1 MPVAH
6 GCREILVVAGRLVLT
21 GELTQTGHSA
31 ALAASL
37 AAVRPVDATLVFLAE
52 EKPRSA
58 VGAAFV
64 HGQPFSDQMV
74 LVPWEVERWGVDGRR
89 LVDDAE
95 AVEKLADLYRVQVQV
110 PVGSARSARLVPVD
124 PQGRETSWDDAVAVR
139 SLPWSHVA
147 AREAVRTAVEIASD
161 RTSPSWTRIEALA
174 GWLAES
180 HQRLRVPVPTAAVAM
195 AFRLVRHGLPPG
207 PDAAELMRK
216 VMPVSM
222 ADVLSVAGGEPTPT
236 ADVDALLDGLLRAP
250 DSSALVR
257 LRPGLGAGELGW
269 LVTHDD
275 VVWWFGASPAPGGG
289 PGPVIVPVG
298 EGWVSAALRDPAT
311 AVVVF
316 GPVQQAH
323 RTLLGITVAHPD
335 EHLEL
340 DASPPDPA
348 EGPVAVDSGPPAVLM
363 PGEFPL
369 LVDRVAIEAPPAVEE
384 ETDTAG
390 TDASERL
397 AARAGPPDRI
407 AASAADLVD
416 VHAPDL
422 RNTDWEVVAPAGR
435 ATSQR
440 GSLRALLDVRALSRW
455 ARSGLLD
462 SGVLLRPAGATEL
475 PESGIRLVVR
485 AEPADVYRHEKA
497 EGAAQWYQAPLL
509 VTVSWRHAG
518 QEWAVARPAVR
529 AALMRLRALVS
540 DDVLS
545 GPGSR
550 ASRGRAELVAASQGL
565 ATTAARLGLTVVA
578 LPAAAIGGR
587 QARVRA
593 IDPVSVRTLHDAVV
607 AQVTAGRWHSAGPYL
622 TGNGADALHQVLSG
636 PGMTGLLPDALD
648 SQGATVGPVRV
659 RMAMFHAVPLGE
671 IGTDDTTN
679 RRVRVGLLVQVNL
692 MQQRHL
698 PHLVFRLDGA
708 LELVLDET
716 TANQLLHAVSTPQGE
731 PPDYQPPPDYEPL
744 AQGASPPASGEPTDG
759 ARWLRLLG
767 DMGRAGVDEA
777 RIRQWIRLIDGVP
790 DLDEVSALATE
801 ALTAHVEADLMAART
816 ALTQTDAVL
825 TSVRATHAGL
835 KQAEIEA
842 RRAPENVQ
850 ESAAEVTARSTRV
863 AELRRAAEAAKV
875 REHATQERIES
886 LKIEVARRDGELRR
900 VSEDP
905 AGVAQRGLVSQVRRA
920 WYAVAV
926 DLGVPPRSLR
936 IVGAEL
942 AAVVRTRGTDAGTDG
957 VLTGLRPR
965 LRPFGV
971 FTDTDVV
978 YLADLG
984 TRLRLGP
991 QDLPSFRWLNERAVA
1006 LELIHTLPDNLATRT
1021 LAWAADQVRRG
1032 HDLAAVAAELGL
1044 LPGLGGSRTTAREL
1058 RVSTLRTLADRLDLG
1073 PATDTDTDT
1082 DTDTEDEPP
1091 AAPPSDGSERPS
1103 LLTPD
1108 RLPAKGEV
1116 DLAGL
1121 LAVRELIQTATRAVA
1136 ETWRDA
1142 IGPADATTFGD
1153 RVADEI
1159 ERIAAPHGFK
1169 DLQHLTRYAELSGRL
1184 GFPVTELSIRM
1195 PSRHLASLVYQFI
1208 GNVPY
1213 RLINRFLAEVAP
1225 GQPIDDPTD
1234 IRPDHTPWTID
1245 TSTRRSAAWAHH
1257 WGVPEAEVRR
1267 IADLPLVDLP
1277 RTAATI
1283 DKLRLPREQITRLLH
1298 LTHRTGRTQDRLEWV
1313 AYRAGVTPH
1322 TALEWAWRL
1331 DTDPSDLL
1339 PLRATL
1345 HRLGELAPPARAAH
1359 RLTVERLVDQ
1369 MRRPNDKTLP
1379 KPEWLFFWVGA
1390 HLPGGS
1396 GSDGLTPNEL
1406 YSLLYGPPLDGRA
1419 NLRQHHRQLLREDW
1433 IGLTELADDSA
1444 LPLDGDGGSST
1455 RPALPAGREADLWLT
1470 SWLADMVGSSRE
1482 AIVGDLLKRPW
1493 LDHIAVLDAAED
1505 LAVPVTTAMD
1515 YARRWGR
1522 LSVSDAPRLPP
1533 NTHPAVLPWLLST
1546 AVRWKV
1552 PLFQLGPVVAA
1563 LPGQQD
1569 PGAYAQA
1576 LADNALRQLWG
1587 GRTSDVGAH
1596 STVFGDA
1603 RLSLAFLTDRG
1614 LTPADRQADEDEYE
1628 FGLWLTSVLGLPQPH
1643 GIDLGSTVGTLSSSG
1658 IDQVAAVRHLWQSL
1672 KGPGRENYLRMLSE
1686 VAEALGLDLHRRH
1699 ALSTRLRISAWW
1711 ITAFSVRIE
1720 RIPDDIDDHAVRL
1733 GVPPDKL
1740 FALASHLGIDPATIH
1755 PPDDLDRLRTD
1766 TTPRFAAVRDVA
1778 NAIRNR
1784 PDWPT
1789 RRLIDTPTDHLFD
1802 IVRRLGHLPPRLTRQ
1817 LNGDGR
1823 WLGLRSQLEI
1833 AATER
1838 VPPQSV
1844 ALWANLSR
1852 PPGRTETGQADSR
1865 QLVDGYQRWRRATE
1879 ETYGLDASDL
1889 WTVWNHAG
1897 SAPLTRGDVDQVRA
1911 MALRHA
1917 EPARRAEVFRRIS
1930 AHAGRQDTPQNVA
1943 GVIRAMSTTAGSQSS
1958 LREWL
1963 NPFLADAPPIDGI
1976 SLRLQWRPRAG
1987 SALPDATFARLGAIP
2002 GVQVAPRRNAA
2013 TLTFGPRRGT
2023 WTGLAHLLAVLREP
2037 HLDLVL
2043 ATVYVTPGYGS
2054 DAGAYLRLA
2063 HLYYAHLNA
2072 LSQIGVADGS
2082 GPEAR
2087 HGFASFAGFLRAHSR
2102 GRDLRIRVAW
2112 KSDDVVQ
2119 LRMANDADLLQ
2130 PGTAQARLRIIAE
2143 LVEIARRPFP
2153 HPQWWDWRF
2162 RLPGDHADDAFE
2174 LGLDGWRLVGL
2185 LADDT
2190 TRAQAAAMLTIFPAK
2205 RIDADEV
2212 IARGLGPVL
2221 DDPTI
2226 PDVLPPVRKVPETS
2240 LLVEILAAGDS
2251 TRELDPT
2258 TVTARLTDPILG
2270 MNYRAAVL
2278 RAAGVHEVF
2287 AAGRVPGDQ
2296 RVSDV
2301 IRQLIAGQLRLPDDV
2316 IRAAYYT
2323 VSQAPDTTDDLRK
2336 LLQRDRWDDLAS
2348 NWSTVDAFM
2357 DRPRVWRDT
2366 AAVTSETNVSDAHD
2380 DWPEP
2385 PEVVDWLRR
2394 RIDAGVPPVPDL
2406 SSNVLGGPAAP
2417 ESARTFA
2424 LTIEAAWDDDLPGK
2438 PWTWVSFDERRDAFD
2453 DALAAA
2459 ESALPA
2465 DGRRTH
2471 LRTEIDPGY
2480 PEWLTIR
2487 ATDLV
2492 DSPAVWRALGAVVEA
2507 MRRYS
2512 VSVTE
2517 MAIVVDYSPPATSGS
2532 SRSVEDR
2539 TAVLDRLVR
2548 AHEDVLVRLF
2558 GRPDSP
2564 TLTLTRPPEVTAV
2577 EPERLAAEVSFD
2589 RPGVLSAGLGGLQA
2603 GVRVVWALVAAA
2615 ERAVPTRAAS
2625 PVGTSFATTSELY
2638 PTGSWYLDPSGGSQ
2652 LVSLLADLELDRA
2665 GRAQVAALFHLNSW
2679 PPPPDHSPGPP
2690 RGTAHLGDRP
2700 SKIRGE
2706 HPAAFVAAVA
2716 RIDPQMAARDA
2727 VSDRRAL
2734 GLPLDYLHGIQR
2746 RADEYL
2752 RLAPPTSD
2760 VTDKLEFRY
2769 NSVVVLWADLE
2780 RSGAT
2785 IGAWRERYQREQR
2798 GSDDLSA
2805 DESQGGPIP
2814 GLLEEVRGLL
2824 DTIPTTGSAVAEDV
2838 ATLRVA
2844 TSWLTSP
2851 EDLPDGPASRRQLDL
2866 LRQEVSDRLVAVAPD
2881 LFRAAPVSMAAR
2893 QGQWAHR
2900 GLLGAVLEAATWQG
2914 VPLPPEIHTPGH
2926 LRDFVVG
2933 QVTTYPERFTD
2944 VAGGRGALLADEM
2957 PFNILTALLAGFRAA
2972 EPTPEQLDRWHAAA
2986 VVAARRRLP
2995 DADEHTI
3002 QAAALAASGARR
3014 REHLRSRWREE
3025 FARRAEQPTTAFK
3038 SLLLRTTQVRGG
3050 SGGHQLTQLI
3060 MDGSTTGVRH
3070 LIQGVEQDDLQMTAL
3085 ARHVPTVVARALNIN
3100 IVIHSDQIPVEQTH
3114 PGDRPVLHL
3123 SRIDRLRGNHL
3134 DKYRPY
3140 GPLVSAE
3147 AASST
3152 QARTADTMDPILW
3165 AFAHAWAHE
3174 RHLSLAGGHGPAEQE
3189 ATWVQLV
3196 EVLARWIDIPPMKT
3210 KVVISPDGDRAV
3222 FGPAPWAMQ
3231 LTVRTVDGALSEL
3244 MQQLLL
3250 AEVVLMQAQSKPTS
3264 RLADYTSNAAA
3275 RAHISRRRSMQDS
3288 RLGSWPDDY
3297 HSTRTMWA
3305 GVEPAARDLL
3315 LKASRRS
3322 AILGPLEQS
3331 PRLRRRLVQGLN
3343 AARWQYASAMA
3354 YTDHLD
3360 PVVWTQFL
3368 LRQQLAKAGST
3379 RDWRNVPYTRG
3390 SETPGFELV
3399 ELGSAGHFRRPTGS
3413 RTTPPTRLTHQLRR
3427 LEVVEAGDP
3436 VSAPHVL
3443 TKILDG
3449 LPDQAL
3455 VELIMSGPV
3464 TARQAVD
3471 LARMVGGGRTLALA
3485 ADLVDPAD
3493 LSEHFVAFSRS
3504 HRPTLRPFAAYY
3516 TVHTAPR
3523 RDTVRIADVDLHD
3536 LGAGTYEL
3544 LPGWHVTVGAD
3555 RLWIRP
3561 SAHREALSY
3570 SGNARLIVGLP
3581 GRATPWTVER
3591 LARRIGTAIALDTG
3605 NDPEGFVHLLGRIGP
3620 MPRKPHPTEHVLN
3633 PSSAQDRQLLWDAFG
3648 VPDPNVRIDLTTPH
3662 GSAPPEKALTF
3673 AHLVDVLLDLAG
3685 ADPTVND
3692 PSVLVGELDQLAV
3705 RLGMLE
3711 DGTVPGAVLAARQRL
3726 LSWAHLRAS
3735 AVGIAG
3741 LLAGTTPPGA
3751 TTASRPDE
3759 HVELDASPPSP
3770 AEEPVAVGSWP
3781 PAVLTPD
3788 EFPLVVEDLVISSEP
3803 EPEPD
3808 AEDAAEDAADEAPS
3822 DPMDIDTSPEAD
3834 ETASDS
3840 MAVDAL
3846 SEPDEAPTER
3856 VAGLAANLVKDHAK
3870 HLQDADWRA
3879 VTYDTAVTS
3888 QRVVLRDLL
3897 SAEQLTAWRKS
3908 GLFDSGVVLRPARVS
3923 RPEDRGIRLVVRAE
3937 PVGAYQH
3944 VGAAESAQWYAA
3956 PLLVTVRWEHS
3967 GHPPTA
3973 DLPVVRAALVQLR
3986 ALVSDEVLSGP
3997 GSRVARRGAELVGVD
4012 EKLAATVDR
4021 LNPVVLDLPP
4031 ETLRRGLARVAA
4043 IDPVSVR
4050 TLHDA
4055 VVAEV
4060 EVGRWRS
4067 AGRQLMRADTLHQV
4081 VSGPG
4086 LSGMLGAALRPQGA
4100 TAGPLRFRMALVD
4113 ALPLGTLSSDDVVY
4127 QRVRGGLL
4135 VQVEPAE
4142 VRGLPQLVF
4151 RLDGALELALD
4162 TPTADRFRQE
4172 TPPPAYQRVWEPDEP
4187 VSEASPTVPAVT
4199 PAVDQ
4204 QPQTDDLFHGD
4215 AWTRLV
4221 SDLGVTGPDEARTRQ
4236 WVRLIES
4243 VPDPDEVTDLTV
4255 EAISAVHGPLPTD
4268 AQERASADLVEPLR
4282 RAWYAVAQ
4290 DLGLP
4295 PGALRI
4301 VGRELVTVVRTR
4313 ATNTRVATADEL
4325 LTGLRERLGPFG
4337 VSTDVE
4343 VVYLA
4348 ELSARL
4354 GLGPDDLPSFR
4365 WLSERGVPLELVHT
4379 LPDRLAGR
4387 SVAWAADQVRRGDDI
4402 AGVAK
4407 ELGMFLVSVGPDES
4421 VRKVRRKLRLLALE
4435 ALAGQLSL
4443 GPVAPS
4449 GTESE
4454 HPAPPDAP
4462 PVDAAGDPPSA
4473 RLETA
4478 GRIDLAGLLSIRE
4491 MIRTAAGIVDMRADR
4506 VRPAEVGTLVER
4518 LVDQVRL
4525 IAEELGFK
4533 SLQHVTR
4540 YAELSGKLGF
4550 PVTELSNLLPS
4561 GHLPSLVYQLVGN
4574 VPTSQITRFLT
4585 EVAPARLIRQ
4595 SADLE
4600 PDLMPAST
4608 STRLSVRE
4616 AAGWADR
4623 WEVPEE
4629 QVRAVAELPLVDLP
4643 RVARLVDKLH
4653 LPKEQIARLL
4663 DVIADTGHVPDR
4675 LDWFAYR
4682 AGIEPEVALE
4692 LSWRLNANILDL
4704 LPMRSVLNRLAVH
4717 TPERSDDR
4725 LTVEHLVRLLTQGP
4739 DGEPVPFPSWTFWVG
4754 ARLPNGSGADGLT
4767 PNELHDLLFST
4778 FRVGHA
4784 SVAEYH
4790 RRLAGLD
4797 WIGLLEQA
4805 MDDSARRF
4813 DEDEPPPI
4821 RPQLP
4826 AARDADLWLAEW
4838 LAQKMGMSRHE
4849 VERDLIDRPW
4859 LDHVAVLDA
4868 ARDLA
4873 VPVPTALAYARRWG
4887 GLRAS
4892 DIPPLPPDAHPDTVT
4907 QLFGMAA
4914 RWDVP
4919 LVQLGPVVA
4928 TLPRRQ
4934 GPPKEIP
4941 AIADD
4946 VLRQLWPR
4954 NAGFDVT
4961 DTFWLA
4967 QVPLAFLTDWG
4978 LTLADWSGDEIDLG
4992 WWLTSVLGLPD
5003 ATYTDGPGSAMDT
5016 DSDVEMTSGS
5026 DTDTSSESAAGPNRV
5041 FADQMWADLNDH
5053 QRERYLT
5060 TLSEV
5065 AEQLGLDLHRRHE
5078 LATRLRISTFW
5089 VTGLSLRIGQVP
5101 DIEEHASR
5109 LGVPPDRLFALAS
5122 VLGVDPAVLDPADD
5136 LARLNDADEAGAP
5149 RFAMVG
5155 PVADSIRSRTDW
5167 PTRQL
5172 TGTPTDHL
5180 YDIVFEQ
5187 GDVPPRLAQQLNHDG
5202 GWLGL
5207 RGLLEVAARSDLPT
5221 QSLAV
5226 YANLSRPPKVP
5237 DAGTAGPRRVIGAFQ
5252 TWRRSDEEKYG
5263 LDTSDLWPVWNHDGS
5278 ATLTRGDVAE
5288 VSAAAL
5294 RYAASDRRAE
5304 LFRRIIARAAR
5315 QDVPQSVAG
5324 LIRAM
5329 GAAAG
5334 PGSAPHEWLSPLLPD
5349 APVPDGMSINLLSF
5363 LDQHSPEAE
5372 RAFAHLSDISGVS
5385 VGRPT
5390 GGQYSLKFTFG
5401 HEQAGW
5407 TDLAQVLDTLRDLN
5421 FTLKKAT
5428 AEIRTGYG
5436 ADAAAYLRLAH
5447 LYYSHLNALHQIG
5460 LASVSSPPP
5469 PYGFASVTGFLR
5481 AHRKDSGLSFDVA
5494 WSSADVVRL
5503 RMSSRKELLWPG
5515 VRQAGLRIFAEL
5527 VELARQPF
5535 PEPQW
5540 WDWPFRP
5547 PGDHADDAFDLGL
5560 DGWRL
5565 VKLLVDGSTRAQ
5577 AAALL
5582 TIFPARRVASKFP
5595 MARGLGPV
5603 RAAPTIPEA
5612 LPRTHEVPQGR
5623 LLTETLPAS
5632 VEAYASD
5639 WSERWPEPSET
5650 VDWLRHRIN
5659 AGTPPV
5665 PYILTQALGG
5675 LGDPASGRTFALTI
5689 DGAWSDDL
5697 PHEPWT
5703 WVAPEDRREILVDAL
5718 AAAES
5723 ALSVYGGRSRLR
5735 TEFDLDEAGRFVIR
5749 AADLVDSPPVWRA
5762 LGSVVEAMRR
5772 YGVSVSKMVIEVDHA
5787 PLSAA
5792 GIGEPVDV
5800 AAALGR
5806 LVRAHEDALTR
5817 LFGSPEL
5824 PWLNHANPPKVTAAE
5839 SRPHAVEVGFTY
5851 PGIPTSGL
5859 GGLQGGV
5866 RVVWALLAAT
5876 TRDPLA
5882 ASALPDSA
5890 ADVVGTNFATTRSE
5904 PQQVHGWFLDPS
5916 GGPQLRSLLAALDL
5930 DPAGRAQV
5938 AALFHLNSWYPP
5950 PDHGHGAVRGMAD
5963 HPVWPVSTRSEHPA
5977 AFVTAVAGL
5986 DPEMAARDAVTDS
5999 EALRL
6004 PLDHLMGIQRRAD
6017 LYLRTAPPVTDAATE
6032 LELRQASVA
6041 GLWDELERSGATV
6054 GAWRERFRNEQVRL
6068 GDLGVDVSQHGPIPA
6083 LVDEAQGVLDTVPA
6097 VGGATVEDVIALR
6110 AVDSWLTS
6118 KTRPWLDAAGE
6129 SRIDL
6134 LRREVADRLDAAAP
6148 GPLRPAP
6155 TSMEARHGQWAHRG
6169 LLGAILDAAVW
6180 QGVPLPPEIRTPSHL
6195 RDVVTGVV
6203 ATEPARFA
6211 DVAGGRGALLAEEL
6225 PFSTSTALLADFRP
6239 AEPTPEQLG
6248 RWRAEASAVVR
6259 RRLPDADDHT
6269 IREAV
6274 LAASSARTREHRR
6287 SQWRAEFARR
6297 VEQPTPTFHA
6307 RLLRAVMDFDHARVQ
6322 LTHLASGGATSG
6334 ARHLQAGI
6342 ERVDLQ
6348 LTALGRHLPAVVA
6361 RALDINIIV
6370 HGDQRPVEQTHPGPR
6385 PALHLFRTDTDRFRP
6400 DTYQAYGPLISADPS
6415 SSVPARHA
6423 DTLDTHLWDF
6433 ARSWVRERYSILDG
6447 GRGWNERRMAWAKL
6461 VDLLVKWVD
6470 VPPMPTFVDFI
6481 DFGDIAIF
6489 DPRRWRLDLAV
6500 TSVDGALIALMKQL
6514 LVAEVIT
6521 MQARAVSSPPDM
6533 SKHTTAHD
6541 VARHL
6546 WDTRVGEDTRLE
6558 AWPSDYAHV
6567 RARAATA
6574 RDSAQREILMTAHR
6588 LSTIGPLE
6596 RSPRLRHRLTQG
6608 VLATQRQYADVMAST
6623 IDSVAEA
6630 QLLLEQKFTEAGSL
6644 RDWRTAP
6651 TIRVSE
6657 VPGFEMVDLGPAG
6670 SFVRPAGSRT
6680 DPPTRMTHPT
6690 RRLDIVE
6697 VGDPA
6702 TAPHV
6707 LTQVRDGLPESSTVE
6722 LVMSAPVSASR
6733 AVELAG
6739 LVGGDRTLALAANLV
6754 DPADLTDHFVAH
6766 TRVHTPTLHPFAAY
6780 YTVHPEPQRHGLL
6793 IADLALVHVGDGR
6806 HGLLPGWHIVPMGDR
6821 LWIRPADHPEQDL
6834 PYSGSARIVIGV
6846 PEEETPWTV
6855 WVLGQRLGTA
6865 VTVGTDLTSEEIVH
6879 RLGRLGPKPSVPPL
6893 DPAVA
6898 HQVGD
6903 RDVRLFQRAFENE
6916 SPLVE
6921 ADVLVSNEGVA
6932 VVERLTLSHVAD
6944 VLLDLAGA
6952 DPTESDVEVL
6962 VGRLD
6967 RLAERQGFHTGDPTQ
6982 ERAANARDRLLSW
6995 AGTRLTDAGLAGLLT
7010 DVTATDEA
7018 EPMTGKPAEPAEAPV
7033 AVQRQPVL
7041 VPVRA
7046 GVYLPHGD
7054 DPAPPPVIEWMPR
7067 YQSYVSA
7074 FATLD
7079 PGTAEL
7085 VAGARRYGPVRFNDQ
7100 LTAAGVPADARLS
7113 LTLSPLTGE
7122 NVSELSRR
7130 TAQRFA
7136 DELWS
7141 LRGAPGIFSTP
7152 ETSGPAAPPRIL
7164 PEVLTGWLEQ
7174 ADWPAAQQYLRQH
7187 VAELKQRESIEAMRA
7202 LSHHDPENRVAAPY
7216 RAILELVDLAGGVAG
7231 PTDARHRPET
7241 AMDPDGTQPW
7251 LVPTGPVPT
7260 AFAFDYLRV
7269 RPDRQARRPWNDQLL
7284 RMMYEREAF
7293 RELAVMLAWGV
7304 VERGEHPTQGRHAGF
7319 DYGQGNAMVFAAVH
7333 RVLRMSVTRAGTPGP
7348 TGGWLEID
7356 AVDACELDPLDK
7368 AFWVDRMDELRGRVL
7383 IFGIPGH
7390 PDRNG
7395 VPAPEHE
7402 KLLNLLIERL
7412 ASC

>member
-37 AAVRPVDATLVFLAE
+37 AAVRPVDAALVFLAE

-58 VGAAFV
+58 VGADFV
-64 HGQPFSDQMV
+64 HGQPFSDQLV

-323 RTLLGITVAHPD
+323 RTLLGITDVEDFRLFRSADPGVREAVRARRWVGAAHPAVVDLVDRTHMRLDSARRLGRFGPRVLRRLAAGHDRALLARADVRAVYQADPTEAQALRLELSLAADGSVRDWHVEIDGLVAVLADLGALSLGPAGVFLPTTPTASPPQRLPHPDRPLVVVEVGDVSDARRRLTDIGAALPSDALVELVPAARLSAAHVVALAEVLGDGHVLAVGRNLVDPSGAGAARLVAHSGAHQRTMTPFATYYTVHPASRPDVPVGGMFTLSARDDGRYEMLPGWHVVTVGDRVWIGPADVSPQVGDGDPRVVIGTPDRPVPWTVWQYGMWVARVLASHTGAVADADFVRVHRPAPPVSPRPWPSTASLHAETAHDRRLLDLAFGPRWQEALFASGSVPARVGHYLLDALLDEAGADPAEQDPAALVAHLDRYAERLRLPHSTASPVAARRGLLRRLWRDAGMYYRILTEFDPQTPPGSTAAHPD

-340 DASPPDPA
+340 DASPPD
-348 EGPVAVDSGPPAVLM
+348 
-363 PGEFPL
+363 
-369 LVDRVAIEAPPAVEE
+369 
-384 ETDTAG
+384 
-390 TDASERL
+390 
-397 AARAGPPDRI
+397 
-407 AASAADLVD
+407 
-416 VHAPDL
+416 
-422 RNTDWEVVAPAGR
+422 
-435 ATSQR
+435 
-440 GSLRALLDVRALSRW
+440 
-455 ARSGLLD
+455 
-462 SGVLLRPAGATEL
+462 
-475 PESGIRLVVR
+475 
-485 AEPADVYRHEKA
+485 
-497 EGAAQWYQAPLL
+497 
-509 VTVSWRHAG
+509 
-518 QEWAVARPAVR
+518 
-529 AALMRLRALVS
+529 
-540 DDVLS
+540 
-545 GPGSR
+545 
-550 ASRGRAELVAASQGL
+550 
-565 ATTAARLGLTVVA
+565 
-578 LPAAAIGGR
+578 
-587 QARVRA
+587 
-593 IDPVSVRTLHDAVV
+593 
-607 AQVTAGRWHSAGPYL
+607 
-622 TGNGADALHQVLSG
+622 
-636 PGMTGLLPDALD
+636 
-648 SQGATVGPVRV
+648 
-659 RMAMFHAVPLGE
+659 
-671 IGTDDTTN
+671 
-679 RRVRVGLLVQVNL
+679 
-692 MQQRHL
+692 
-698 PHLVFRLDGA
+698 
-708 LELVLDET
+708 
-716 TANQLLHAVSTPQGE
+716 
-731 PPDYQPPPDYEPL
+731 
-744 AQGASPPASGEPTDG
+744 
-759 ARWLRLLG
+759 
-767 DMGRAGVDEA
+767 
-777 RIRQWIRLIDGVP
+777 
-790 DLDEVSALATE
+790 
-801 ALTAHVEADLMAART
+801 
-816 ALTQTDAVL
+816 
-825 TSVRATHAGL
+825 
-835 KQAEIEA
+835 
-842 RRAPENVQ
+842 
-850 ESAAEVTARSTRV
+850 
-863 AELRRAAEAAKV
+863 
-875 REHATQERIES
+875 
-886 LKIEVARRDGELRR
+886 
-900 VSEDP
+900 
-905 AGVAQRGLVSQVRRA
+905 
-920 WYAVAV
+920 
-926 DLGVPPRSLR
+926 
-936 IVGAEL
+936 
-942 AAVVRTRGTDAGTDG
+942 
-957 VLTGLRPR
+957 
-965 LRPFGV
+965 
-971 FTDTDVV
+971 
-978 YLADLG
+978 
-984 TRLRLGP
+984 
-991 QDLPSFRWLNERAVA
+991 
-1006 LELIHTLPDNLATRT
+1006 
-1021 LAWAADQVRRG
+1021 
-1032 HDLAAVAAELGL
+1032 
-1044 LPGLGGSRTTAREL
+1044 
-1058 RVSTLRTLADRLDLG
+1058 
-1073 PATDTDTDT
+1073 
-1082 DTDTEDEPP
+1082 
-1091 AAPPSDGSERPS
+1091 
-1103 LLTPD
+1103 
-1108 RLPAKGEV
+1108 
-1116 DLAGL
+1116 
-1121 LAVRELIQTATRAVA
+1121 
-1136 ETWRDA
+1136 
-1142 IGPADATTFGD
+1142 
-1153 RVADEI
+1153 
-1159 ERIAAPHGFK
+1159 
-1169 DLQHLTRYAELSGRL
+1169 
-1184 GFPVTELSIRM
+1184 
-1195 PSRHLASLVYQFI
+1195 
-1208 GNVPY
+1208 
-1213 RLINRFLAEVAP
+1213 
-1225 GQPIDDPTD
+1225 
-1234 IRPDHTPWTID
+1234 
-1245 TSTRRSAAWAHH
+1245 
-1257 WGVPEAEVRR
+1257 
-1267 IADLPLVDLP
+1267 
-1277 RTAATI
+1277 
-1283 DKLRLPREQITRLLH
+1283 
-1298 LTHRTGRTQDRLEWV
+1298 
-1313 AYRAGVTPH
+1313 
-1322 TALEWAWRL
+1322 
-1331 DTDPSDLL
+1331 
-1339 PLRATL
+1339 
-1345 HRLGELAPPARAAH
+1345 
-1359 RLTVERLVDQ
+1359 
-1369 MRRPNDKTLP
+1369 
-1379 KPEWLFFWVGA
+1379 
-1390 HLPGGS
+1390 
-1396 GSDGLTPNEL
+1396 
-1406 YSLLYGPPLDGRA
+1406 
-1419 NLRQHHRQLLREDW
+1419 
-1433 IGLTELADDSA
+1433 
-1444 LPLDGDGGSST
+1444 
-1455 RPALPAGREADLWLT
+1455 
-1470 SWLADMVGSSRE
+1470 
-1482 AIVGDLLKRPW
+1482 
-1493 LDHIAVLDAAED
+1493 
-1505 LAVPVTTAMD
+1505 
-1515 YARRWGR
+1515 
-1522 LSVSDAPRLPP
+1522 
-1533 NTHPAVLPWLLST
+1533 
-1546 AVRWKV
+1546 
-1552 PLFQLGPVVAA
+1552 
-1563 LPGQQD
+1563 
-1569 PGAYAQA
+1569 
-1576 LADNALRQLWG
+1576 
-1587 GRTSDVGAH
+1587 
-1596 STVFGDA
+1596 
-1603 RLSLAFLTDRG
+1603 
-1614 LTPADRQADEDEYE
+1614 
-1628 FGLWLTSVLGLPQPH
+1628 
-1643 GIDLGSTVGTLSSSG
+1643 
-1658 IDQVAAVRHLWQSL
+1658 
-1672 KGPGRENYLRMLSE
+1672 
-1686 VAEALGLDLHRRH
+1686 
-1699 ALSTRLRISAWW
+1699 
-1711 ITAFSVRIE
+1711 
-1720 RIPDDIDDHAVRL
+1720 
-1733 GVPPDKL
+1733 
-1740 FALASHLGIDPATIH
+1740 
-1755 PPDDLDRLRTD
+1755 
-1766 TTPRFAAVRDVA
+1766 
-1778 NAIRNR
+1778 
-1784 PDWPT
+1784 
-1789 RRLIDTPTDHLFD
+1789 
-1802 IVRRLGHLPPRLTRQ
+1802 
-1817 LNGDGR
+1817 
-1823 WLGLRSQLEI
+1823 
-1833 AATER
+1833 
-1838 VPPQSV
+1838 
-1844 ALWANLSR
+1844 
-1852 PPGRTETGQADSR
+1852 
-1865 QLVDGYQRWRRATE
+1865 
-1879 ETYGLDASDL
+1879 
-1889 WTVWNHAG
+1889 
-1897 SAPLTRGDVDQVRA
+1897 
-1911 MALRHA
+1911 
-1917 EPARRAEVFRRIS
+1917 
-1930 AHAGRQDTPQNVA
+1930 
-1943 GVIRAMSTTAGSQSS
+1943 
-1958 LREWL
+1958 
-1963 NPFLADAPPIDGI
+1963 
-1976 SLRLQWRPRAG
+1976 
-1987 SALPDATFARLGAIP
+1987 
-2002 GVQVAPRRNAA
+2002 
-2013 TLTFGPRRGT
+2013 
-2023 WTGLAHLLAVLREP
+2023 
-2037 HLDLVL
+2037 
-2043 ATVYVTPGYGS
+2043 
-2054 DAGAYLRLA
+2054 
-2063 HLYYAHLNA
+2063 
-2072 LSQIGVADGS
+2072 
-2082 GPEAR
+2082 
-2087 HGFASFAGFLRAHSR
+2087 
-2102 GRDLRIRVAW
+2102 
-2112 KSDDVVQ
+2112 
-2119 LRMANDADLLQ
+2119 
-2130 PGTAQARLRIIAE
+2130 
-2143 LVEIARRPFP
+2143 
-2153 HPQWWDWRF
+2153 
-2162 RLPGDHADDAFE
+2162 
-2174 LGLDGWRLVGL
+2174 
-2185 LADDT
+2185 
-2190 TRAQAAAMLTIFPAK
+2190 
-2205 RIDADEV
+2205 
-2212 IARGLGPVL
+2212 
-2221 DDPTI
+2221 
-2226 PDVLPPVRKVPETS
+2226 
-2240 LLVEILAAGDS
+2240 
-2251 TRELDPT
+2251 
-2258 TVTARLTDPILG
+2258 
-2270 MNYRAAVL
+2270 
-2278 RAAGVHEVF
+2278 
-2287 AAGRVPGDQ
+2287 
-2296 RVSDV
+2296 
-2301 IRQLIAGQLRLPDDV
+2301 
-2316 IRAAYYT
+2316 
-2323 VSQAPDTTDDLRK
+2323 
-2336 LLQRDRWDDLAS
+2336 
-2348 NWSTVDAFM
+2348 
-2357 DRPRVWRDT
+2357 
-2366 AAVTSETNVSDAHD
+2366 
-2380 DWPEP
+2380 
-2385 PEVVDWLRR
+2385 
-2394 RIDAGVPPVPDL
+2394 
-2406 SSNVLGGPAAP
+2406 
-2417 ESARTFA
+2417 
-2424 LTIEAAWDDDLPGK
+2424 
-2438 PWTWVSFDERRDAFD
+2438 
-2453 DALAAA
+2453 
-2459 ESALPA
+2459 
-2465 DGRRTH
+2465 
-2471 LRTEIDPGY
+2471 
-2480 PEWLTIR
+2480 
-2487 ATDLV
+2487 
-2492 DSPAVWRALGAVVEA
+2492 
-2507 MRRYS
+2507 
-2512 VSVTE
+2512 
-2517 MAIVVDYSPPATSGS
+2517 
-2532 SRSVEDR
+2532 
-2539 TAVLDRLVR
+2539 
-2548 AHEDVLVRLF
+2548 
-2558 GRPDSP
+2558 
-2564 TLTLTRPPEVTAV
+2564 
-2577 EPERLAAEVSFD
+2577 
-2589 RPGVLSAGLGGLQA
+2589 
-2603 GVRVVWALVAAA
+2603 
-2615 ERAVPTRAAS
+2615 
-2625 PVGTSFATTSELY
+2625 
-2638 PTGSWYLDPSGGSQ
+2638 
-2652 LVSLLADLELDRA
+2652 
-2665 GRAQVAALFHLNSW
+2665 
-2679 PPPPDHSPGPP
+2679 
-2690 RGTAHLGDRP
+2690 
-2700 SKIRGE
+2700 
-2706 HPAAFVAAVA
+2706 
-2716 RIDPQMAARDA
+2716 
-2727 VSDRRAL
+2727 
-2734 GLPLDYLHGIQR
+2734 
-2746 RADEYL
+2746 
-2752 RLAPPTSD
+2752 
-2760 VTDKLEFRY
+2760 
-2769 NSVVVLWADLE
+2769 
-2780 RSGAT
+2780 
-2785 IGAWRERYQREQR
+2785 
-2798 GSDDLSA
+2798 
-2805 DESQGGPIP
+2805 
-2814 GLLEEVRGLL
+2814 
-2824 DTIPTTGSAVAEDV
+2824 
-2838 ATLRVA
+2838 
-2844 TSWLTSP
+2844 
-2851 EDLPDGPASRRQLDL
+2851 
-2866 LRQEVSDRLVAVAPD
+2866 
-2881 LFRAAPVSMAAR
+2881 
-2893 QGQWAHR
+2893 
-2900 GLLGAVLEAATWQG
+2900 
-2914 VPLPPEIHTPGH
+2914 
-2926 LRDFVVG
+2926 
-2933 QVTTYPERFTD
+2933 
-2944 VAGGRGALLADEM
+2944 
-2957 PFNILTALLAGFRAA
+2957 
-2972 EPTPEQLDRWHAAA
+2972 
-2986 VVAARRRLP
+2986 
-2995 DADEHTI
+2995 
-3002 QAAALAASGARR
+3002 
-3014 REHLRSRWREE
+3014 
-3025 FARRAEQPTTAFK
+3025 
-3038 SLLLRTTQVRGG
+3038 
-3050 SGGHQLTQLI
+3050 
-3060 MDGSTTGVRH
+3060 
-3070 LIQGVEQDDLQMTAL
+3070 
-3085 ARHVPTVVARALNIN
+3085 
-3100 IVIHSDQIPVEQTH
+3100 
-3114 PGDRPVLHL
+3114 
-3123 SRIDRLRGNHL
+3123 
-3134 DKYRPY
+3134 
-3140 GPLVSAE
+3140 
-3147 AASST
+3147 
-3152 QARTADTMDPILW
+3152 
-3165 AFAHAWAHE
+3165 
-3174 RHLSLAGGHGPAEQE
+3174 
-3189 ATWVQLV
+3189 
-3196 EVLARWIDIPPMKT
+3196 
-3210 KVVISPDGDRAV
+3210 
-3222 FGPAPWAMQ
+3222 
-3231 LTVRTVDGALSEL
+3231 
-3244 MQQLLL
+3244 
-3250 AEVVLMQAQSKPTS
+3250 
-3264 RLADYTSNAAA
+3264 
-3275 RAHISRRRSMQDS
+3275 
-3288 RLGSWPDDY
+3288 
-3297 HSTRTMWA
+3297 
-3305 GVEPAARDLL
+3305 
-3315 LKASRRS
+3315 
-3322 AILGPLEQS
+3322 
-3331 PRLRRRLVQGLN
+3331 
-3343 AARWQYASAMA
+3343 
-3354 YTDHLD
+3354 
-3360 PVVWTQFL
+3360 
-3368 LRQQLAKAGST
+3368 
-3379 RDWRNVPYTRG
+3379 
-3390 SETPGFELV
+3390 
-3399 ELGSAGHFRRPTGS
+3399 
-3413 RTTPPTRLTHQLRR
+3413 
-3427 LEVVEAGDP
+3427 
-3436 VSAPHVL
+3436 
-3443 TKILDG
+3443 
-3449 LPDQAL
+3449 
-3455 VELIMSGPV
+3455 
-3464 TARQAVD
+3464 
-3471 LARMVGGGRTLALA
+3471 
-3485 ADLVDPAD
+3485 
-3493 LSEHFVAFSRS
+3493 
-3504 HRPTLRPFAAYY
+3504 
-3516 TVHTAPR
+3516 
-3523 RDTVRIADVDLHD
+3523 
-3536 LGAGTYEL
+3536 
-3544 LPGWHVTVGAD
+3544 
-3555 RLWIRP
+3555 
-3561 SAHREALSY
+3561 
-3570 SGNARLIVGLP
+3570 
-3581 GRATPWTVER
+3581 
-3591 LARRIGTAIALDTG
+3591 
-3605 NDPEGFVHLLGRIGP
+3605 
-3620 MPRKPHPTEHVLN
+3620 
-3633 PSSAQDRQLLWDAFG
+3633 
-3648 VPDPNVRIDLTTPH
+3648 
-3662 GSAPPEKALTF
+3662 
-3673 AHLVDVLLDLAG
+3673 
-3685 ADPTVND
+3685 
-3692 PSVLVGELDQLAV
+3692 
-3705 RLGMLE
+3705 
-3711 DGTVPGAVLAARQRL
+3711 
-3726 LSWAHLRAS
+3726 
-3735 AVGIAG
+3735 
-3741 LLAGTTPPGA
+3741 
-3751 TTASRPDE
+3751 
-3759 HVELDASPPSP
+3759 P

-3788 EFPLVVEDLVISSEP
+3788 EFPLVVEKLVISSEP

-3808 AEDAAEDAADEAPS
+3808 AEDAADEAPS

-3840 MAVDAL
+3840 MAVDVL

-3856 VAGLAANLVKDHAK
+3856 VEGLAANLVKDHAK

-3986 ALVSDEVLSGP
+3986 ALVSDEVLSGL

-4081 VSGPG
+4081 ISGPG

-4407 ELGMFLVSVGPDES
+4407 EMGMFLVSVGPDES

-4813 DEDEPPPI
+4813 DEDEPPPA

-4873 VPVPTALAYARRWG
+4873 VPVPTALAHARRWG

-5155 PVADSIRSRTDW
+5155 PVADSIRSRPDW

-5237 DAGTAGPRRVIGAFQ
+5237 DAGPAGPRRVIGAFQ

-5363 LDQHSPEAE
+5363 LDQQSPEAE
-5372 RAFAHLSDISGVS
+5372 RAFARLSQVAGVR
-5385 VGRPT
+5385 VEPPT
-5390 GGQYSLKFTFG
+5390 GGQYSLTVTFG

-5407 TDLAQVLDTLRDLN
+5407 TDLAQVLDTLRDLR
-5421 FTLKKAT
+5421 FTLSKAT
-5428 AEIRTGYG
+5428 VEVRTGYG

-5447 LYYSHLNALHQIG
+5447 LYYSHLNAMSQIG
-5460 LASVSSPPP
+5460 LASRSSPPP
-5469 PYGFASVTGFLR
+5469 PYGFASFAGFLR

-5723 ALSVYGGRSRLR
+5723 APSVYGGRSRLR

-5749 AADLVDSPPVWRA
+5749 ATDLVDSPPVWRA

-5963 HPVWPVSTRSEHPA
+5963 HPIWPVSTRSEHPA

-6097 VGGATVEDVIALR
+6097 GGATVEDVIALR

-6134 LRREVADRLDAAAP
+6134 LRREVADRLDAAAQ

-6155 TSMEARHGQWAHRG
+6155 TSMEARNGQWAHRG
-6169 LLGAILDAAVW
+6169 LLGAVLDAAVW

-6239 AEPTPEQLG
+6239 TEPTPEQLG

-6608 VLATQRQYADVMAST
+6608 VLATQRPYADVMAST

-6644 RDWRTAP
+6644 RDWRTAS

-6670 SFVRPAGSRT
+6670 TFVRPAGSRT

-6722 LVMSAPVSASR
+6722 LVMSARVSASR

-6780 YTVHPEPQRHGLL
+6780 YTVHPAPQRHGLL
-6793 IADLALVHVGDGR
+6793 IADLALAHVGDGR
-6806 HGLLPGWHIVPMGDR
+6806 HELLPGWHIVPMGDR

-6865 VTVGTDLTSEEIVH
+6865 ATVGTDLTSEEIVH

-6903 RDVRLFQRAFENE
+6903 RDVQLFQRAFENE
-6916 SPLVE
+6916 SPFVE

-7041 VPVRA
+7041 VPFRA

-7085 VAGARRYGPVRFNDQ
+7085 VAGARRYGPVRFNDE

-7348 TGGWLEID
+7348 TGGWPEID

-7402 KLLNLLIERL
+7402 KLLKLLIERL